1 MRFGRLGFGFWSQLR
16 CGWSTR
22 SSLHAPKPQ
31 PRPSPPPLLPFVHIQ
46 KLPRRKKEQL
56 FAAGTLTNH
65 SLQASEGE
73 MSLQYVAPPVRA
85 LAVLPAPG
93 PPRRRTSHV
102 SLYLPSRRPGL
113 AVAPVRAAES
123 SSPPTVPASAA
134 GKAVVPDDEFSLAK
148 VRSLRY
154 FLLLGTW
161 LQRFGGCHS
170 EQSNADSA
178 VVCRSLSVWSGW
190 GLGSRSCREFWI
202 FFLSCRCSCSPSPR
216 DSECSVVGIM
226 FMFSCTSGT
235 DSDRISTCF
244 LVRNGQLCC

>member
-1 MRFGRLGFGFWSQLR
+1 
-16 CGWSTR
+16 
-22 SSLHAPKPQ
+22 
-31 PRPSPPPLLPFVHIQ
+31 
-46 KLPRRKKEQL
+46 
-56 FAAGTLTNH
+56 
-65 SLQASEGE
+65 
-73 MSLQYVAPPVRA
+73 MSLQCVAPPVRA
-85 LAVLPAPG
+85 LAVLPAPA
-93 PPRRRTSHV
+93 PPRRRTNHV

-113 AVAPVRAAES
+113 AVAPVRAADS

-202 FFLSCRCSCSPSPR
+202 FFPILSLFVFSLAKRFRMFCRGDHVHVLLHLRYGFGSYFNLLPGSEWSALLLTYGFPLTIIGMALKARTLPTYATLLDNIYMDDPVTYKHYGCLWLSLVLSKLCGLMILSFVMQVAPR
-216 DSECSVVGIM
+216 I
-226 FMFSCTSGT
+226 T
-235 DSDRISTCF
+235 
-244 LVRNGQLCC
+244 NGW